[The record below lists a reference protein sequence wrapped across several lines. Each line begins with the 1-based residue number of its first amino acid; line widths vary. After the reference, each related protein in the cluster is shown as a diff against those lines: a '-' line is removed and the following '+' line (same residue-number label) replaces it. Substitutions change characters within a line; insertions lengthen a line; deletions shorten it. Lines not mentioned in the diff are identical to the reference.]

1 MKICHNLENGVSF
14 TSFVRLRQFS
24 VKCFLK
30 ISNWYCLQEEIKLK
44 NLASMVLDRNDVKTG
59 MKSAIKALGAS
70 NPFTIN
76 TAGEVSTT
84 VTVQG
89 GMMIDDLILGK
100 IDFFFN
106 LLILT

>member
-1 MKICHNLENGVSF
+1 
-14 TSFVRLRQFS
+14 
-24 VKCFLK
+24 
-30 ISNWYCLQEEIKLK
+30 
-44 NLASMVLDRNDVKTG
+44 MVLDRNDVKTG

-89 GMMIDDLILGK
+89 GMLIDDSILGK

-106 LLILT
+106 LLTLT

>member
-1 MKICHNLENGVSF
+1 
-14 TSFVRLRQFS
+14 
-24 VKCFLK
+24 
-30 ISNWYCLQEEIKLK
+30 
-44 NLASMVLDRNDVKTG
+44 MVLDRNDVKTG

-89 GMMIDDLILGK
+89 GMMIDDSILGK

-106 LLILT
+106 PKRLIFNNFCRNVYYQCVN